1 MANKEANNKYIVDEE
16 IEFLGAPVG
25 HNFEEPEQQVA
36 GYDTINV
43 ELLSASDYSQWVR
56 AAFYAS
62 LVTWDTT
69 PQIPVSYQMNELLFE
84 HMEERL
90 LSMLSKRPI
99 SVALE
104 AAVFTFKITGI
115 PRSMTHQI
123 VRHRQM
129 AFGQQSYRVSSC
141 YSDPVRVPVSLL
153 EAIEQKGIEPLYE
166 DAEEKKQAAKNLL
179 NEYVEAVKNV
189 RHVYKHLI
197 EFGIP
202 MEQARNIM
210 PMGTCTK
217 IAVTMRLRDMI
228 EYFQGRT
235 SDITQDEHT
244 YLVCLM
250 AQEMKIQQPEFFKFI
265 TSRAKGL
272 EDTMNKYL
280 ASTSS
285 VAPVS
290 EGGK

>member
-36 GYDTINV
+36 GYETIDV
-43 ELLSASDYSQWVR
+43 ELLSSSNYKEWVR
-56 AAFYAS
+56 AAMYAS

-69 PQIPVSYQMNELLFE
+69 PQIPVSKMLDLPFE
-84 HMEERL
+84 EQEAKLM
-90 LSMLSKRPI
+90 SMLGKRPI

-104 AAVFTFKITGI
+104 GAVFTFKINGI

-141 YSDPVRVPVSLL
+141 YSDPVRIPVSLL
-153 EAIEQKGIEPLYE
+153 EKESDEKTERVATVLISRYE
-166 DAEEKKQAAKNLL
+166 N
-179 NEYVEAVKNV
+179 AVKEL
-189 RHVYKHLI
+189 RELYKDMI
-197 EFGIP
+197 QAGVP

-217 IAVTMRLRDMI
+217 IGVTMRLRDMI
-228 EYFQGRT
+228 DYFKGRT
-235 SDITQDEHT
+235 GEIAQDEHT
-244 YLVCLM
+244 YIVCLM
-250 AQEMKIQQPEFFKFI
+250 AKEMQEKQPEFFEFI
-265 TSRAKGL
+265 MSKVPGL
-272 EDTMNKYL
+272 LGTMELYL
-280 ASTSS
+280 
-285 VAPVS
+285 
-290 EGGK
+290 K

>member
-1 MANKEANNKYIVDEE
+1 MTNKEADNKYIVDEE

-25 HNFEEPEQQVA
+25 HNFEEPDCQTA
-36 GYDTINV
+36 GYESMRV
-43 ELLSASDYSQWVR
+43 ELLNSSDYKGWVN
-56 AAFYAS
+56 AAMYAS

-69 PQIPVSYQMNELLFE
+69 PQLPVTKMLELPFE
-84 HMEERL
+84 EKESL
-90 LSMLSKRPI
+90 LLKMLSKRPI

-104 AAVFTFKITGI
+104 GAVFTFKITGI

-129 AFGQQSYRVSSC
+129 SFGQQSYRVSSC
-141 YSDPVRVPVSLL
+141 YSDPVRFPTSL
-153 EAIEQKGIEPLYE
+153 QKMIDEGNES
-166 DAEEKKQAAKNLL
+166 AKNIG
-179 NEYVEAVKNV
+179 EEFETIVGAC
-189 RHVYKHLI
+189 RSMYKWMI
-197 EFGIP
+197 EKGVP

-228 EYFQGRT
+228 EYFNGRT

-250 AQEMKIQQPEFFKFI
+250 ANEMKKKQPEFFKFI
-265 TSRAKGL
+265 CSRAKEL
-272 EDTMNKYL
+272 ECVMEKYL
-280 ASTSS
+280 
-285 VAPVS
+285 
-290 EGGK
+290 